1 MSRKII
7 RAKTYYYFA
16 SRFATDQAAY
26 PVSALVISTKQLFI
40 AGLRDIARILSRRWS
55 VSRKRGP
62 RSASLIPFVQLMT
75 SRCRERRGASRA
87 DGNVKKIC
95 RGKEDKGPVS
105 GEARRLFRIHDDPR
119 RYRERIE
126 SNWNRAHSTAPR
138 SAYVPPQRQIAPL
151 SFSRSASSFF
161 RFSRRPDISF
171 ARPLILER
179 TKT

>member
-40 AGLRDIARILSRRWS
+40 AGLRDIARILSRRWP

-75 SRCRERRGASRA
+75 SRCRKRRGASQA

-105 GEARRLFRIHDDPR
+105 GEARRLFRIHDDPQ

-126 SNWNRAHSTAPR
+126 SNWNRPIRRLLGSRTFLHNAR
-138 SAYVPPQRQIAPL
+138 SLLSPSLARLPL
-151 SFSRSASSFF
+151 SFASLAVPTSASL
-161 RFSRRPDISF
+161 D
-171 ARPLILER
+171 L
-179 TKT
+179 